1 MAPTASVKGF
11 ALRGL
16 LRSVKDG
23 GWSIPEVIA
32 ALPAGAKASFDKPV
46 ISSAWYPYEAFVALA
61 RAIER
66 LHGTPADFAL
76 CRRLGRESAARDIGA
91 TFRIMSAM
99 ASVEFLLKRGQVFWG
114 QYCDRGRM
122 VLESPAPLSFRAWIE
137 DFPGMDAAHCRL
149 VEGWLE
155 GVGAALGA
163 VDMTCRQDRCLQ
175 RGDPRCEYL
184 GAWTGQRGLLR

>member
-1 MAPTASVKGF
+1 MADTASVKGF

-16 LRSVKDG
+16 LRSVKDQ

-32 ALPAGAKASFDKPV
+32 ALPEEAKASFGKPV
-46 ISSAWYPYEAFVALA
+46 ISSAWYPYAAFVALA
-61 RAIER
+61 RTIER
-66 LHGTPADFAL
+66 LHGAPADFSL

-99 ASVEFLLKRGQVFWG
+99 ASLEFLLKRGQVFWG

-122 VLESPAPLSFRAWIE
+122 VLDSPSPRSFLAWIE

-155 GVGAALGA
+155 GVGEALGA
-163 VDMTCRQDRCLQ
+163 VGMTCRQERCAQ

-184 GAWTGQRGLLR
+184 GEWTSQRGLLR